1 MKNIILKN
9 SILLVL
15 VFIAFGQ
22 QYAVLS
28 QTSQQAEIPTVTFC
42 DLIRDREKYTDK
54 TVRLRAVYRFGFEWS
69 DIYCLEC
76 LGVEKSSTW
85 LEFADET
92 CDGSKKIKGNGDA
105 GKTVKV
111 QVVGKFFTGGGFG
124 HLGGYPNKFVVSC
137 VEKVKIIA
145 KDSSVPQ
152 ALPVNIREKT
162 NCCNSDF

>member
-1 MKNIILKN
+1 MKNVILKN
-9 SILLVL
+9 TILLVL
-15 VFIAFGQ
+15 AFIVFGQ
-22 QYAVLS
+22 QSTILS
-28 QTSQQAEIPTVTFC
+28 QTSPQSEIPTVTFC
-42 DLIRDREKYTDK
+42 DLVRDKEQYKDK
-54 TVRLRAVYRFGFEWS
+54 TVRLRTVYRFGFEWS

-76 LGVEKSSTW
+76 LGIEKSLTW
-85 LEFADET
+85 LEFADEM

-111 QVVGKFFTGGGFG
+111 QVVGKFLTDGGFG

-137 VEKVKIIA
+137 VEKVKTIA

-152 ALPVNIREKT
+152 ALPANIREKT